1 MSFDDF
7 INVAKVTLAEQ
18 IAEANT
24 VADRVINADNQ
35 NKLIHEVRE
44 TSDDET
50 IAKFRSWFDQANA
63 RIEAEVAKINQYIV
77 DQGLVSTAVVD
88 VPAETQNYKDLATN
102 IKAMQS
108 TVKTLL
114 GNDDE
119 KFKALE
125 LPELKSLPG
134 VRKSGGS
141 STSGGGTGTRRPRL
155 SAITVD
161 YGDGN
166 VVDVYETKP
175 GENGQPERHS
185 ATLTLLAKTLSEKF
199 KTKVEVSSLQG
210 ELFAAANT
218 DDLSTLEGKPVTFPV
233 TIKGEGDT
241 STIVNVTAT
250 PSVK

>member
-7 INVAKVTLAEQ
+7 IDVAKVTLAEQ
-18 IAEANT
+18 IEQANAT
-24 VADRVINADNQ
+24 ADRVINADNQ

-44 TSDDET
+44 TSDDEQ
-50 IAKFRSWFDQANA
+50 IAKFRNWFDQANA
-63 RIEAEVAKINQYIV
+63 RIEAEIKKIDQYIV
-77 DQGLVSTAVVD
+77 DQGMVSTATVD
-88 VPAETQNYKDLATN
+88 VPTETENYKALATN

-114 GNDDE
+114 GYDDE

-141 STSGGGTGTRRPRL
+141 SSSGGGTGTRRPRL
-155 SAITVD
+155 SAISVD
-161 YGDGN
+161 YGNG
-166 VVDVYETKP
+166 DVADIYETKP
-175 GENGQPERHS
+175 GENGQPDRHS
-185 ATLTLLAKTLSEKF
+185 ATLTLLGKTLSDKF
-199 KTKVEVSSLQG
+199 KTKVEVSSLQS

-233 TIKGEGDT
+233 TIKGDDNT
-241 STIVNVTAT
+241 STIVTVTAT